1 MYKKRDNYTHTMD
14 LTQSKLTKSEWEN
27 IESPVSDA
35 EKTVLQMIVSG
46 YTDVNIHR
54 NESKSMFS
62 FLKVE
67 QTKETEWFL
76 YKTYF

>member
-54 NESKSMFS
+54 NE
-62 FLKVE
+62 
-67 QTKETEWFL
+67 
-76 YKTYF
+76 